1 MITYREYQ
9 KSDWDAIC
17 NIHDRARPDE
27 LKGSCD
33 PRAFIPIQQDPEVEG
48 LKRSRK
54 FVACDGDRVVG
65 FVALDEKYVSFLYV
79 DPDYYGRGLGRNL
92 LQIAGDTIGEGAW
105 TIVLD
110 GNRRAISLY
119 ESGGYREVRRFA
131 SDNAGYPC
139 TCLRME
145 RSASFNGRKEQ
156 SL

>member
-1 MITYREYQ
+1 MITYRDYQ
-9 KSDWDAIC
+9 DFDWNAIC

-33 PRAFIPIQQDPEVEG
+33 PRAIIPIEQDPEVED

-54 FVACDGDRVVG
+54 FVACDGDKVVG
-65 FVALDEKYVSFLYV
+65 FVAVDEKYVSFLYV
-79 DPDYYGRGLGRNL
+79 DPNHYGQGIGRKL
-92 LQIAGDTIGEGAW
+92 LQTATEWIGEGAW

-110 GNRRAISLY
+110 GNQRAITLY
-119 ESGGYREVRRFA
+119 ESEGYREVRRFV

-145 RSASFNGRKEQ
+145 HV
-156 SL
+156 